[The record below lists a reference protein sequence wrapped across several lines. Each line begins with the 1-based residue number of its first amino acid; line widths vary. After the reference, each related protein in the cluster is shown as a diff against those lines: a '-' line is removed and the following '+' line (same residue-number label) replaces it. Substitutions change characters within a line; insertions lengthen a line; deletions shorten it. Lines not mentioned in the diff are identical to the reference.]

1 MPPVLFYN
9 KDQTE
14 VMAAVHLGKDLC
26 GHPKIIH
33 GGMIATLLDEILAC
47 VVSEEITNFRKGKKR
62 EKEMRDYIQVK

>member
-1 MPPVLFYN
+1 MPPVLFYK

-14 VMAAVHLGKDLC
+14 VVAAEHLGKDLC

-47 VVSEEITNFRKGKKR
+47 VVSDRINKFRKGKHKG
-62 EKEMRDYIQVK
+62 KGD